1 MIIRATHFT
10 VSHSKQDYYSILIQD
25 QCSIRLMQYSVY
37 SIDHCVLFS
46 LQIIFWGSD
55 VTLVI
60 FLMMLAVKLFT
71 DQRAVDLAGI
81 AGIIQCLCTQSKTR
95 SIRRSFSHCVTA
107 SPLLATIIVSHTM
120 LCTYA
125 YHQFS
130 YINNTQDW
138 QVNYSGPCLVWFI
151 DHH

>member
-95 SIRRSFSHCVTA
+95 SIRRSFSHCYSLRLITNYIEHNVC
-107 SPLLATIIVSHTM
+107 LLYWLVYHGACFKMRQKELLRHNKSRHCTM
-120 LCTYA
+120 
-125 YHQFS
+125 
-130 YINNTQDW
+130 
-138 QVNYSGPCLVWFI
+138 
-151 DHH
+151 